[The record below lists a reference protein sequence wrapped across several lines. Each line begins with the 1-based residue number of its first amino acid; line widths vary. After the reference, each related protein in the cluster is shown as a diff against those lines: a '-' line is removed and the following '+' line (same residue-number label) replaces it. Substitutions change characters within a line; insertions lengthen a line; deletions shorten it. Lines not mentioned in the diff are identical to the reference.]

1 MPTPER
7 PSNGPMQQ
15 EERETPKKKTWRRVL
30 AFGTAATVAALA
42 LLTPQGKNAKAAV
55 GNGLDK
61 VGSSVGNL
69 FAGNDDDPYCAPIK
83 DKLTPSGEI
92 AVVDTDA
99 NLRDKRKGGKVIR
112 QLGKRRG
119 LDDRGAEVLSN
130 PLTTADNVYCLPG
143 KGFLYMDALEAQG
156 AAVVMKP
163 GTNTTLPKN
172 PDGKMMNIGA
182 SEAESFGLD
191 TDKFPK
197 KG

>member
-1 MPTPER
+1 MSTPER
-7 PSNGPMQQ
+7 SSNGPTRQQ
-15 EERETPKKKTWRRVL
+15 GHETPKNRVWPKVL

-42 LLTPQGKNAKAAV
+42 LLTPQGRNAKAAV

-83 DKLTPSGEI
+83 DRLTPSGEI

-112 QLGKRRG
+112 QLGERRG

-130 PLTTADNVYCLPG
+130 VPQTADNVYCLPG

-172 PDGKMMNIGA
+172 PDGKMTNINA
-182 SEAESFGLD
+182 SEAKRFGLD
-191 TDKFPK
+191 TDT
-197 KG
+197 